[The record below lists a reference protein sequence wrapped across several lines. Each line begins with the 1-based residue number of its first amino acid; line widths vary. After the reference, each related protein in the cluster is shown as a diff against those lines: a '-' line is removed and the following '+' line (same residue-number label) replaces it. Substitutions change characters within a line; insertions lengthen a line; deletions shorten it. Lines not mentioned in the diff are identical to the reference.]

1 MHPLLERQ
9 INRCLGGADG
19 LPVGWAD
26 FFAAVGD
33 AYARGDADRRMVE
46 RSLDE
51 MSQELTERN
60 RDLRGELEA
69 RRVTEKALLA
79 EKAEQTALIRKL
91 EEAHNQL
98 LQSEKLASIGQ
109 LAAGVA
115 HEINNPIGF
124 VNSNLGTLAEYVD
137 SLLAVL
143 AAYEIECPRCVSP
156 EVQQRIDAV
165 RAAAEID
172 YLRKDIGLLLAE
184 SREGLARVKRI
195 VQDLKD
201 FSRVDAGDWE
211 WADLHRGLDSTLNV
225 VNNEIKYKA
234 DLVKEYGRLPQ
245 VECLASQLNQVFMNL
260 VVNAAH
266 AIAERGTI
274 TIRTGTLDDAWVWIE
289 IADTGSG
296 ISPENMKRIFDPF
309 FTTKSVGQGTGL
321 GLSLS
326 YGIVR
331 KHGGRLEVA
340 SEPGVGTTFKV
351 ILPVRAARELTGNP
365 SDATISSQASR

>member
-19 LPVGWAD
+19 LPVGWKD

-33 AYARGDADRRMVE
+33 AYAQGDADRRMVE

-51 MSQELTERN
+51 MSHELTERN
-60 RDLRGELEA
+60 RDLRRELEA
-69 RRVTEKALLA
+69 RRVTETALLA

-124 VNSNLGTLAEYVD
+124 VNSNLGTLAEYVE
-137 SLLAVL
+137 SLLTVL
-143 AAYEIECPRCVSP
+143 TAYETECPHCVNQ
-156 EVQQRIDAV
+156 ETQQRIDAV
-165 RAAAEID
+165 RAAVEID

-201 FSRVDAGDWE
+201 FSRVDAGEWE

-266 AIAERGTI
+266 AIADRGTI
-274 TIRTGTLDDAWVWIE
+274 TIRTGTMDEDWVWIE

-296 ISPENMKRIFDPF
+296 IAPENLKRIFDPF
-309 FTTKSVGQGTGL
+309 FTTKPVGQGTGL

-331 KHGGRLEVA
+331 KHGGHLEVK

-351 ILPVRAARELTGNP
+351 ILPVRAARDL
-365 SDATISSQASR
+365 SSAH